1 MSRGWS
7 NAYASFTRRA
17 LARLIDATVILA
29 VCGLLYSINFALG
42 YPIKYSSLFDYRPV
56 TSFYIFITYDFEGP
70 ALIFIAVKMF
80 LGWPYFALMESNR
93 WQATLGKRALDL
105 KVTDLN
111 GDRISFGRATA
122 RYFAKAMSAMLFM
135 LGYLISFGDKRQ
147 TLHDCLVR
155 TLVLR
160 RNISP
165 AYYAMPSWPSRWMFE
180 IPGMR
185 MSEDAPTSQG
195 YQCAFCGHRENDR
208 WLHCPNCRASIPLG
222 ETRVVLALGLVSGF
236 VFSIIGAVVL
246 IIAVKVISFVI
257 DGDTPWPIE
266 ALIFGFGMLFASGG
280 VSAFFGKNW
289 LMRLLILV
297 FAR

>member
-1 MSRGWS
+1 MGSGWS

-17 LARLIDATVILA
+17 LARLIDLTVILGA
-29 VCGLLYSINFALG
+29 CGLLYLINLG
-42 YPIKYSSLFDYRPV
+42 LGFPIKYSSLFDYRPV
-56 TSFYIFITYDFEGP
+56 TSFYVFITYDFQGP
-70 ALIFIAVKMF
+70 ALIFIAVKLF

-105 KVTDLN
+105 KVTGLN

-122 RYFAKAMSAMLFM
+122 RYFAKVMSAMLFM
-135 LGYLISFGDKRQ
+135 LGYLISFSDKRQ

-165 AYYAMPSWPSRWMFE
+165 ACYAMPSWPSRWMFE

-185 MSEDAPTSQG
+185 TSDDAATSQG

-208 WLHCPNCRASIPLG
+208 QLHCPSCRASIPLG
-222 ETRVVLALGLVSGF
+222 QTRVVLAHSLMSGV

-246 IIAVKVISFVI
+246 IIAVNVISFVI

-266 ALIFGFGMLFASGG
+266 ALIFGFGMLFAAGG

-289 LMRLLILV
+289 LTRLLILI

>member
-17 LARLIDATVILA
+17 FARLIDLTVILT
-29 VCGLLYSINFALG
+29 VCGLLYSINLVLG

-56 TSFYIFITYDFEGP
+56 TSFYILITYDFEGP
-70 ALIFIAVKMF
+70 ALIFIAVKLF
-80 LGWPYFALMESNR
+80 LGWPYFALIESNR

-122 RYFAKAMSAMLFM
+122 RYFVKAMSAMLFM
-135 LGYLISFGDKRQ
+135 LGYLISFSDKRQ
-147 TLHDCLVR
+147 TLHDCLGR

-180 IPGMR
+180 IPGMTT
-185 MSEDAPTSQG
+185 SEDAPTSQG

-222 ETRVVLALGLVSGF
+222 ETRVVLALGLMSGF

-246 IIAVKVISFVI
+246 FIAVKVISFVI

-266 ALIFGFGMLFASGG
+266 ALIFGFGMLFAAGG

-289 LMRLLILV
+289 LMRFLILI